1 MGHVL
6 DVQVEC
12 SDLLF
17 WNYVYADGRM
27 VGKRVCHTWENAAMQ
42 VDADEVDGIMR
53 SGMVEELVDDDGGG
67 YVRFSTRGY
76 GTGISKAL
84 FLEAS
89 RACPAAE
96 VQIYEWFADGT
107 QQLERTILKDGRV
120 IGHYFVTPKSNFEL
134 YSTALEIIFDVEAE
148 QPEEE

>member
-1 MGHVL
+1 MGHIL

-42 VDADEVDGIMR
+42 VDADEVYDIMQA
-53 SGMVEELVDDDGGG
+53 GMVEELRTDDGGG
-67 YVRFSTRGY
+67 YVRFSTRCY
-76 GTGISKAL
+76 GTGISKKL

-96 VQIYEWFADGT
+96 ISIYEWFTDGE

-134 YSTALEIIFDVEAE
+134 YSTVLDIIFDVEA
-148 QPEEE
+148 QKPEEE